1 MFIIDVNARSLSME
15 ESEFQKHME
24 SARLATKISVA
35 SPSSSQGL
43 PTSARANQEETDMA
57 GLLTILVNLFGEVCL
72 IMGLYS
78 SFNSQNSLFFLS
90 NIMCFSKINMMWFFV
105 VLSKNHFTLQI
116 E

>member
-43 PTSARANQEETDMA
+43 PTYTRAHKEETDLA
-57 GLLTILVNLFGEVCL
+57 GLLTNTVNLFEAVCL
-72 IMGLYS
+72 SMDDGS
-78 SFNSQNSLFFLS
+78 AFQ
-90 NIMCFSKINMMWFFV
+90 FSIHVPVYF
-105 VLSKNHFTLQI
+105 SHQI
-116 E
+116 